1 MNLIKLEIHGISYSE
16 NLSGAFALVLNES
29 KGQRKLPVVIG
40 GFEAQA
46 IALALQKN
54 IKTSRPLTHELFKG
68 FADKFEIKLKKV
80 IIHKLVDGVF
90 FSNMVCEKDG
100 KTVTIDS
107 RTSDAIAMALRFNAP
122 VFTYESVLN
131 EVGFESDFKY
141 DKKIDINEVDP
152 FNNLEKDDDE
162 SLKEINFSSEDV
174 KLENISLIKLKE
186 MLDMSLAK
194 EDYEFSAKIRDEIK
208 SRKNKKK

>member
-1 MNLIKLEIHGISYSE
+1 MDLIKLEIHGISYSE

-29 KGQRKLPVVIG
+29 KGLRKLPVVIG

-100 KTVTIDS
+100 DTVIIDS

-122 VFTYESVLN
+122 IFTYESILN

-141 DKKIDINEVDP
+141 EKKIDFNEEDV
-152 FNNLEKDDDE
+152 FLNLEKNDDE
-162 SLKEINFSSEDV
+162 SLKEINLKSENI
-174 KLENISLIKLKE
+174 KLENMSLKKLNE
-186 MLDMSLAK
+186 ILDKSLAK

-208 SRKNKKK
+208 SRKK

>member
-1 MNLIKLEIHGISYSE
+1 MDLIKLEIHGISYSE

-29 KGQRKLPVVIG
+29 KGIRKLPVVIG

-100 KTVTIDS
+100 DTVIIDS

-122 VFTYESVLN
+122 IFTYESILN

-141 DKKIDINEVDP
+141 EKKIDFSEEDA
-152 FNNLEKDDDE
+152 FLNLEKNDDE
-162 SLKEINFSSEDV
+162 SLKEINLKSENI
-174 KLENISLIKLKE
+174 KLENLSLKKLNE
-186 MLDMSLAK
+186 MLDKSLAK

-208 SRKNKKK
+208 SMKK

>member
-1 MNLIKLEIHGISYSE
+1 MDLIKLEIHGISYSE

-29 KGQRKLPVVIG
+29 KGIRKLPVVIG

-100 KTVTIDS
+100 DTVIIDS

-122 VFTYESVLN
+122 VFTYESILN

-141 DKKIDINEVDP
+141 EKKIDFNEEDG
-152 FNNLEKDDDE
+152 FLNLEKKDDE
-162 SLKEINFSSEDV
+162 SLKEINLKSENI
-174 KLENISLIKLKE
+174 KLENMSLKKLNE
-186 MLDMSLAK
+186 ILDKSLAK

-208 SRKNKKK
+208 SRKK

>member
-1 MNLIKLEIHGISYSE
+1 MDLIKLEIHGISYSE

-29 KGQRKLPVVIG
+29 KGERKLPVVIG

-54 IKTSRPLTHELFKG
+54 IQTSRPLTHELFKG

-100 KTVTIDS
+100 NTVTIDS

-122 VFTYESVLN
+122 VYTYESILN

-141 DKKIDINEVDP
+141 DKKIDFNEEGE
-152 FNNLEKDDDE
+152 FLNLKKIDNE
-162 SLKEINFSSEDV
+162 SIKEINYNSENV
-174 KLENISLIKLKE
+174 KLENISLIKLNQ
-186 MLDMSLAK
+186 MLDKSLAK

-208 SRKNKKK
+208 SRKKG

>member
-1 MNLIKLEIHGISYSE
+1 MDLIKLEIHGISYSE

-68 FADKFEIKLKKV
+68 FADKFEIKLKQV

-100 KTVTIDS
+100 DTVTIDS

-122 VFTYESVLN
+122 IFTYESILN

-141 DKKIDINEVDP
+141 DKKIDITEADP
-152 FNNLEKDDDE
+152 FLNLEKNDDE
-162 SLKEINFSSEDV
+162 SLKEINFNPDDV

-186 MLDMSLAK
+186 MLDKSLAK

-208 SRKNKKK
+208 SRKNKK

>member
-1 MNLIKLEIHGISYSE
+1 MDLIKLEIHGISYSE

-29 KGQRKLPVVIG
+29 KGLRKLPVVIG

-100 KTVTIDS
+100 DTVTIDS

-122 VFTYESVLN
+122 IFTYESILN

-141 DKKIDINEVDP
+141 EKKIDFSEEEA
-152 FNNLEKDDDE
+152 FLNLEKKDDE
-162 SLKEINFSSEDV
+162 SLKEINLKSENI
-174 KLENISLIKLKE
+174 KLENLSLKKLNE
-186 MLDMSLAK
+186 MLDKSLAK

-208 SRKNKKK
+208 SRKK

>member
-122 VFTYESVLN
+122 VFTYESILN
-131 EVGFESDFKY
+131 DVGFESDFKY
-141 DKKIDINEVDP
+141 DKKIDINEVNP

-174 KLENISLIKLKE
+174 KLENISLIKLKK
-186 MLDMSLAK
+186 MLDISLAK

-208 SRKNKKK
+208 SRKNK

>member
-1 MNLIKLEIHGISYSE
+1 MDLIKLEIHGISYSE
-16 NLSGAFALVLNES
+16 NLSGAFALVLNEF

-90 FSNMVCEKDG
+90 FSNMVCEKAGD
-100 KTVTIDS
+100 TVTIDS

-122 VFTYESVLN
+122 IFTYDSILN

-141 DKKIDINEVDP
+141 DKKIDITEEEP
-152 FNNLEKDDDE
+152 FLNLNKGDSE
-162 SLKEINFSSEDV
+162 SSKEITYNSDNI
-174 KLENISLIKLKE
+174 KLQNMSLIKLNE
-186 MLDMSLAK
+186 MLDKSLAK

-208 SRKNKKK
+208 SRGK

>member
-1 MNLIKLEIHGISYSE
+1 MDLIKLEIHGISYSE

-29 KGQRKLPVVIG
+29 KGIRKLPVVIG

-100 KTVTIDS
+100 DTVIIDS

-122 VFTYESVLN
+122 IFTYESILN
-131 EVGFESDFKY
+131 DVGFESDFKY
-141 DKKIDINEVDP
+141 EKKIDFNEEDV
-152 FNNLEKDDDE
+152 FLNLEKKDDE
-162 SLKEINFSSEDV
+162 SLKEINLKSENI
-174 KLENISLIKLKE
+174 KLENMSLKKLNE
-186 MLDMSLAK
+186 ILDKSLAK

-208 SRKNKKK
+208 SRKK

>member
-1 MNLIKLEIHGISYSE
+1 MDLIKLEIHGISYSE
-16 NLSGAFALVLNES
+16 NLSGAFALVLNEF

-90 FSNMVCEKDG
+90 FSNMICEKDG
-100 KTVTIDS
+100 DTVTIDS

-122 VFTYESVLN
+122 IFTYDSILN

-141 DKKIDINEVDP
+141 DKKIDITGEDP
-152 FNNLEKDDDE
+152 FLNLNKADSE
-162 SLKEINFSSEDV
+162 SSKEITYNSDNI
-174 KLENISLIKLKE
+174 KLQNMSLIKLNE
-186 MLDMSLAK
+186 MLDKSLAK

-208 SRKNKKK
+208 SRKK

>member
-1 MNLIKLEIHGISYSE
+1 MDLIKLEIHGISYSE

-29 KGQRKLPVVIG
+29 KGLRKLPVVIG

-68 FADKFEIKLKKV
+68 FADKFEIKLDKV

-100 KTVTIDS
+100 DTVTIDS

-122 VFTYESVLN
+122 IFTYESILN

-141 DKKIDINEVDP
+141 EKKIDFSEEDA
-152 FNNLEKDDDE
+152 FLNLEKNDDE
-162 SLKEINFSSEDV
+162 SLKEINLKSENI
-174 KLENISLIKLKE
+174 KLENLSLKKLNE
-186 MLDMSLAK
+186 MLDKSLAK

-208 SRKNKKK
+208 SRKK

>member
-1 MNLIKLEIHGISYSE
+1 MDLIKLEIHGISYSE

-68 FADKFEIKLKKV
+68 FADKFEIKLKQV

-100 KTVTIDS
+100 DTVTIDS

-122 VFTYESVLN
+122 IFTYESILN

-141 DKKIDINEVDP
+141 DKKIDITEVDP
-152 FNNLEKDDDE
+152 FLNLEKNDDE
-162 SLKEINFSSEDV
+162 SLKEIYFNPDDV
-174 KLENISLIKLKE
+174 KLENISLIKLKK
-186 MLDMSLAK
+186 MLDKSLAK

-208 SRKNKKK
+208 SRKNKK

>member
-1 MNLIKLEIHGISYSE
+1 MDLIKLEIHGISYSE

-29 KGQRKLPVVIG
+29 KGLRKLPVVIG

-100 KTVTIDS
+100 DTVIIDS

-122 VFTYESVLN
+122 IFTYESILN

-141 DKKIDINEVDP
+141 EKKIDFSEEEA
-152 FNNLEKDDDE
+152 FLNLEKKDDE
-162 SLKEINFSSEDV
+162 SLKEINL
-174 KLENISLIKLKE
+174 KLENIKLENLSLKKLNE
-186 MLDMSLAK
+186 MLDKSLAK

-208 SRKNKKK
+208 SRKK

>member
-122 VFTYESVLN
+122 VFTYESILN
-131 EVGFESDFKY
+131 DVGFESDFKY
-141 DKKIDINEVDP
+141 DKKIDINEVNP

-174 KLENISLIKLKE
+174 KLENISIIKLKE

-208 SRKNKKK
+208 SRKNK

>member
-122 VFTYESVLN
+122 VFTYESILN

-162 SLKEINFSSEDV
+162 SLKEINFSSKDV

-208 SRKNKKK
+208 SRKNK

>member
-1 MNLIKLEIHGISYSE
+1 MDLIKLEIHGISYSE

-29 KGQRKLPVVIG
+29 KGIRKLPIVIG

-100 KTVTIDS
+100 DTVIIDS

-122 VFTYESVLN
+122 IFTYESILN

-141 DKKIDINEVDP
+141 EKKIDFNEEDV
-152 FNNLEKDDDE
+152 FLNLEKKDDE
-162 SLKEINFSSEDV
+162 SLKEINLKSENI
-174 KLENISLIKLKE
+174 KLENMSLKKLNE
-186 MLDMSLAK
+186 MLDKSLAK
-194 EDYEFSAKIRDEIK
+194 EDYEFSAKVRDEIK
-208 SRKNKKK
+208 SRKK

>member
-1 MNLIKLEIHGISYSE
+1 MDLIKLEIHGISYSE

-29 KGQRKLPVVIG
+29 KGLRKLPVVIG

-54 IKTSRPLTHELFKG
+54 IKTSRPLTHELFKD

-100 KTVTIDS
+100 DTVIIDS

-122 VFTYESVLN
+122 IFTYESILN

-141 DKKIDINEVDP
+141 EKKIDFNEEDV
-152 FNNLEKDDDE
+152 FLNLEKKDDE
-162 SLKEINFSSEDV
+162 SLKEINLKSE
-174 KLENISLIKLKE
+174 NIKLKNMSLKKLNE
-186 MLDMSLAK
+186 MLDKSLAK
-194 EDYEFSAKIRDEIK
+194 EDYEFSAKVRDEIK
-208 SRKNKKK
+208 SRKK

>member
-1 MNLIKLEIHGISYSE
+1 MDLIKLEIHGISYSE

-29 KGQRKLPVVIG
+29 KGLRKLPVVIG

-100 KTVTIDS
+100 DTVIIDS

-122 VFTYESVLN
+122 IFTYESILN

-141 DKKIDINEVDP
+141 EKKIDFNEEDV
-152 FNNLEKDDDE
+152 FLNLEKKDDE
-162 SLKEINFSSEDV
+162 SLKEISYKSENI
-174 KLENISLIKLKE
+174 KLENMSLKKLNE
-186 MLDMSLAK
+186 MLDKSLAK

-208 SRKNKKK
+208 SRKK

>member
-1 MNLIKLEIHGISYSE
+1 MDLIKLEIHGISYSE

-29 KGQRKLPVVIG
+29 KGERKLPVVIG

-54 IKTSRPLTHELFKG
+54 IQTSRPLTHELFKG
-68 FADKFEIKLKKV
+68 FADKFEIQLKKV

-100 KTVTIDS
+100 NTVTIDS

-122 VFTYESVLN
+122 VYTYESILN

-141 DKKIDINEVDP
+141 DKKIDFNEEGE
-152 FNNLEKDDDE
+152 FLNLKKIDNE
-162 SLKEINFSSEDV
+162 SIKEINYNSENV
-174 KLENISLIKLKE
+174 KLENISLIKLNQ
-186 MLDMSLAK
+186 MLDKSLAK

-208 SRKNKKK
+208 SRKKG

>member
-1 MNLIKLEIHGISYSE
+1 MDLIKLEIHGISYSE

-29 KGQRKLPVVIG
+29 KGIRKLPVVIG

-54 IKTSRPLTHELFKG
+54 IKTSRPLTHELFKD

-100 KTVTIDS
+100 DTVIIDS

-122 VFTYESVLN
+122 IFTYESILN

-141 DKKIDINEVDP
+141 EKKIDFNEEDV
-152 FNNLEKDDDE
+152 FLNLEKKDDE
-162 SLKEINFSSEDV
+162 SLKEINLKSENI
-174 KLENISLIKLKE
+174 KLENMSLKKLNE
-186 MLDMSLAK
+186 MLDKSLAK
-194 EDYEFSAKIRDEIK
+194 EDYEFSAKVRDEIK
-208 SRKNKKK
+208 SRKK

>member
-1 MNLIKLEIHGISYSE
+1 MDLIKLEIHGISYSE

-100 KTVTIDS
+100 ETVSIDS

-122 VFTYESVLN
+122 VFTYESILN

-141 DKKIDINEVDP
+141 DKKIDINEVNP

>member
-1 MNLIKLEIHGISYSE
+1 MDLIKLEIHGISYSE

-29 KGQRKLPVVIG
+29 KGHRKLPVVIG

-90 FSNMVCEKDG
+90 FSNMVCEKAGD
-100 KTVTIDS
+100 TVTIDS

-122 VFTYESVLN
+122 VFTYESILN
-131 EVGFESDFKY
+131 EVGFESDLKY
-141 DKKIDINEVDP
+141 DKKIDFEDSELL
-152 FNNLEKDDDE
+152 NLKKIDDE
-162 SLKEINFSSEDV
+162 SIKEVNYSSKNIKLK
-174 KLENISLIKLKE
+174 NISLKKLNE
-186 MLDMSLAK
+186 MLDNSLDE
-194 EDYEFSAKIRDEIK
+194 EDYELSAKIRDEIK
-208 SRKNKKK
+208 SRQNKKQ

>member
-68 FADKFEIKLKKV
+68 FADKFEIKLKKA

-90 FSNMVCEKDG
+90 FSNIVCEKDG

-122 VFTYESVLN
+122 VFTYESILN

-208 SRKNKKK
+208 SRKNK

>member
-1 MNLIKLEIHGISYSE
+1 MDLIKLEIHGISYSE

-122 VFTYESVLN
+122 VFTYESILN

-141 DKKIDINEVDP
+141 DKKIDINEADP
-152 FNNLEKDDDE
+152 FGNLEKDDDE
-162 SLKEINFSSEDV
+162 SLKEINFNKKDV
-174 KLENISLIKLKE
+174 KLENISIMKIKE

-208 SRKNKKK
+208 SRKNK

>member
-1 MNLIKLEIHGISYSE
+1 MDLIKLEIHGISYSE

-29 KGQRKLPVVIG
+29 KGIRKLPVVIG

-100 KTVTIDS
+100 DTVIIDS

-122 VFTYESVLN
+122 IFTYESILN

-141 DKKIDINEVDP
+141 EKKIDFNEEDV
-152 FNNLEKDDDE
+152 FLNLEKNDDK
-162 SLKEINFSSEDV
+162 SLKEINI
-174 KLENISLIKLKE
+174 KLENMSLKKLNE
-186 MLDMSLAK
+186 ILDKSLAK

-208 SRKNKKK
+208 SRKK

>member
-1 MNLIKLEIHGISYSE
+1 MDLIKLEIHGISYSE

-29 KGQRKLPVVIG
+29 KGIRKLPVVIG

-100 KTVTIDS
+100 DTVIIDS

-122 VFTYESVLN
+122 VFTYESILN

-141 DKKIDINEVDP
+141 EKKIDFNEEDV
-152 FNNLEKDDDE
+152 FLNLEKKDDE
-162 SLKEINFSSEDV
+162 SLKEINLKSENI
-174 KLENISLIKLKE
+174 KLENMSLKKLNE
-186 MLDMSLAK
+186 MLDKSLAK
-194 EDYEFSAKIRDEIK
+194 EDYEFSAKVRDEIK
-208 SRKNKKK
+208 SRKK

>member
-1 MNLIKLEIHGISYSE
+1 MDLIKLEIHGISYSE

-29 KGQRKLPVVIG
+29 KGLRKLPVVIG

-100 KTVTIDS
+100 DTVIIDS

-122 VFTYESVLN
+122 IFTYESILN

-141 DKKIDINEVDP
+141 EKKIDFSEEEA
-152 FNNLEKDDDE
+152 FLNLEKKDDE
-162 SLKEINFSSEDV
+162 SLKEINL
-174 KLENISLIKLKE
+174 KLENIKLENLSLKKLNE
-186 MLDMSLAK
+186 ILDKSLAK

-208 SRKNKKK
+208 SRKK

>member
-1 MNLIKLEIHGISYSE
+1 MDLIKLEIHGISYSE

-29 KGQRKLPVVIG
+29 KGLRKLPVVIG

-100 KTVTIDS
+100 DTVIIDS

-122 VFTYESVLN
+122 IFTYESILN

-141 DKKIDINEVDP
+141 EKKIDFNEEDV
-152 FNNLEKDDDE
+152 FLNLEKNDDE
-162 SLKEINFSSEDV
+162 SLKEINYKSENI
-174 KLENISLIKLKE
+174 KLENMSLKKLNE
-186 MLDMSLAK
+186 MLDKSLAK

-208 SRKNKKK
+208 SRKK

>member
-1 MNLIKLEIHGISYSE
+1 MDLIKLEIHGISYSE

-29 KGQRKLPVVIG
+29 KGLRKLPVVIG

-68 FADKFEIKLKKV
+68 FADKFEIKLNKV

-100 KTVTIDS
+100 DTMTIDS
-107 RTSDAIAMALRFNAP
+107 RTSDAFAMALRFNAP
-122 VFTYESVLN
+122 IFTYESILN

-141 DKKIDINEVDP
+141 EKKIDFSEEDA
-152 FNNLEKDDDE
+152 FLNLEKNDDE
-162 SLKEINFSSEDV
+162 SLKEINLKSENI
-174 KLENISLIKLKE
+174 KLENLSLKKLNE
-186 MLDMSLAK
+186 MLDKSLAK

-208 SRKNKKK
+208 SRKK

>member
-1 MNLIKLEIHGISYSE
+1 MDLIKLEIHGISYSE

-122 VFTYESVLN
+122 VFTYESILN
-131 EVGFESDFKY
+131 EVGFESDHKY
-141 DKKIDINEVDP
+141 DKKIDFEDSELL
-152 FNNLEKDDDE
+152 NLKKIDDE
-162 SLKEINFSSEDV
+162 SIKEVNYSSKNIKLK
-174 KLENISLIKLKE
+174 NISLKKLNE
-186 MLDMSLAK
+186 MLDNSLAE

-208 SRKNKKK
+208 SRKNKKQ

>member
-1 MNLIKLEIHGISYSE
+1 MDLIKLEIHGISYSE

-100 KTVTIDS
+100 KIVTIDS

-122 VFTYESVLN
+122 VFTYESILN

-208 SRKNKKK
+208 SRKNK

>member
-1 MNLIKLEIHGISYSE
+1 MDLIKLEIHGISYSE

-29 KGQRKLPVVIG
+29 KGLRKLPVVIG

-100 KTVTIDS
+100 DTVIIDS

-122 VFTYESVLN
+122 IFTYESILN

-141 DKKIDINEVDP
+141 EKKIDFNEEDV
-152 FNNLEKDDDE
+152 FLNLEKNDDE
-162 SLKEINFSSEDV
+162 SLKEISYKSE
-174 KLENISLIKLKE
+174 NIKLKNMSLKKLNE
-186 MLDMSLAK
+186 MLDKSLAK

-208 SRKNKKK
+208 SRKK

>member
-1 MNLIKLEIHGISYSE
+1 MDLIKLEIHGISYSE

-29 KGQRKLPVVIG
+29 KGLRKLPVVIG

-100 KTVTIDS
+100 DTVTIDS

-122 VFTYESVLN
+122 IFTYESILN

-141 DKKIDINEVDP
+141 EKKIDFSEEEA
-152 FNNLEKDDDE
+152 FLNLEKKDDE
-162 SLKEINFSSEDV
+162 SLKEINLKSENI
-174 KLENISLIKLKE
+174 KLENLSLKKLNE
-186 MLDMSLAK
+186 MLDKSLAK
-194 EDYEFSAKIRDEIK
+194 EDYEFSAKIRDEMK
-208 SRKNKKK
+208 SRKK

>member
-1 MNLIKLEIHGISYSE
+1 MDLIKLEIHGISYSE

-29 KGQRKLPVVIG
+29 KGIRKLPVVIG

-100 KTVTIDS
+100 DTVIIDS

-122 VFTYESVLN
+122 IFTYESILN

-141 DKKIDINEVDP
+141 EKKIDFNEEDV
-152 FNNLEKDDDE
+152 FLNLEKKDDE
-162 SLKEINFSSEDV
+162 SLKEISYKSENI
-174 KLENISLIKLKE
+174 KLENMSLKKLNE
-186 MLDMSLAK
+186 MLDKSLAK
-194 EDYEFSAKIRDEIK
+194 EDYEFSAKVRDEIK
-208 SRKNKKK
+208 SRKK